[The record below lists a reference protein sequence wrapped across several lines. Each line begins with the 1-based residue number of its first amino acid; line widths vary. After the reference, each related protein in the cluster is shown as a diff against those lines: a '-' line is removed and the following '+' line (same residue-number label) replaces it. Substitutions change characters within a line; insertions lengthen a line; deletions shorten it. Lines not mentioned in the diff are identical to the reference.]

1 VLKVIIIPSAIKDIS
16 GSVPVQ
22 HFFTNTKKPFMLNF
36 KIYNSSNPIP
46 SENKTVIIEFLHK
59 HLEQFC
65 DPKESIE
72 KAISYAMNEN
82 SGPGGFVLQGK
93 LEEETVGVVVMNK
106 TGMEDYI
113 PANILVYIAVD
124 PKFRGKG
131 FGKEL
136 MKKAIDNAEGSVK
149 LHVEHDNPARF
160 LYEKLGFTNKYME
173 MRLIR

>member
-1 VLKVIIIPSAIKDIS
+1 
-16 GSVPVQ
+16 
-22 HFFTNTKKPFMLNF
+22 MLNF
-36 KIYNSSNPIP
+36 KIYNSSNLIT
-46 SENKTVIIEFLHK
+46 NDTKTELIEFLHK

-72 KAISYAMNEN
+72 KAIAYAMNET
-82 SGPGGFVLQGK
+82 SGPGGFLLQGK
-93 LEEETVGVVVMNK
+93 LAEETVGVVVMNK
-106 TGMEDYI
+106 TGMEGYI

-131 FGKEL
+131 YGKEL
-136 MKKAIDNAEGSVK
+136 MKKAISIAEGSVK

-173 MRLIR
+173 MRLNR